1 MHWVGRARDTGI
13 VAALIWGSAFAV
25 LAGSLLSTVTRLR
38 MAELRDNLQ
47 SANEKS
53 DDLRNVALLSRV
65 ALINQRALSG
75 GREDAAQYRQEA
87 ESALITIKQTRG
99 RSRQLGL
106 SDRLALPFLNGMN
119 RILGLPR
126 LKLGKTPE
134 QELVLDL
141 AFQFESF
148 REYGKAV
155 RGYTVYL
162 TDFSLSEEEKD
173 FALLHRGFCHA
184 MQNHFESAVADF
196 AAVEGSAS
204 RRNAETARR
213 LSQFL
218 KDLRERIRIIESV
231 QDPARRGELYY
242 EAAAYAKALENFAQ
256 VEANRRSARIRFL
269 TARSLEETG
278 QSAQALAIY
287 RDLVSST
294 PDSPYA
300 LNANRRMYLLGTFL
314 GHDEKLAEES
324 RKNSET
330 VVKDKEFIA
339 AVTHLEKSASQLH
352 AEAAAEKAAEKSE
365 IAAVEKVVLPETA
378 ISPPKPET
386 IATPPQTPPQP
397 ETAKPVERPT
407 AVPAVPDLRNAGA
420 AQRAESLSVERKEDL
435 IRSQKEK
442 IDKLTMID
450 GNIFYGVAYRENQD
464 SVWLFTVLGN
474 LELKKADIRAREK
487 VSGSAAIK

>member
-1 MHWVGRARDTGI
+1 MRWVGRTLDTGI

-25 LAGSLLSTVTRLR
+25 IAGNLLVTVTRLR
-38 MAELRDNLQ
+38 VAELRDSLQ

-53 DDLRNVALLSRV
+53 DDIRNVALLSRV
-65 ALINQRALSG
+65 ALIQQRALSG
-75 GREDAAQYRQEA
+75 GREDATQYRQEA

-99 RSRQLGL
+99 RSRQLSL
-106 SDRLALPFLNGMN
+106 ADRLALPFLNGMN

-126 LKLGKTPE
+126 LRLGKTPE

-148 REYGKAV
+148 REYGKAEQS
-155 RGYTVYL
+155 YTVYL
-162 TDFSLSEEEKD
+162 TDFTLSTEEKD

-184 MQNHFESAVADF
+184 MQNRFEPAVADF
-196 AAVEGSAS
+196 AAVESSTS

-218 KDLRERIRIIESV
+218 KDLRERIRVIESV
-231 QDPARRGELYY
+231 YDPARRGELYY

-256 VEANRRSARIRFL
+256 IEEHRRSARIRFL

-278 QSAQALAIY
+278 RASQALAIY
-287 RDLVSST
+287 RDLVRT
-294 PDSPYA
+294 DPDSTYA

-314 GHDEKLAEES
+314 GHDEKLAAES
-324 RKNSET
+324 RRNSET
-330 VVKDKEFIA
+330 IISDKEFIA

-352 AEAAAEKAAEKSE
+352 AEAVAEKVAEQAE
-365 IAAVEKVVLPETA
+365 IAAVEKAILPETA
-378 ISPPKPET
+378 VTPAGQEPKNIPPQAPPKNASQNP
-386 IATPPQTPPQP
+386 AV
-397 ETAKPVERPT
+397 KPAERP
-407 AVPAVPDLRNAGA
+407 AIADLRNAGT
-420 AQRAESLSVERKEDL
+420 AQRAESLPVERKEQL
-435 IRSQKEK
+435 LRSQPEK

-450 GNIFYGVAYRENQD
+450 GNVFYGVAFRENQD

-487 VSGSAAIK
+487 ISGSTAIK